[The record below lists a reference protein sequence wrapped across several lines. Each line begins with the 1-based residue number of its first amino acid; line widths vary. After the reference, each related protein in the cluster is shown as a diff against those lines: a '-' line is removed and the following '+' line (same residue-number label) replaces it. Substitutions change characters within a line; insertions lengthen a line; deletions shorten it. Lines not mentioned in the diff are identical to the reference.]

1 MIRWELS
8 PNARRYEWAV
18 AVLAEKRRMR
28 HKVPP
33 SITRI
38 VESKPALFPWLQ
50 FDLDAFWHMCRMRPV
65 HFGGVGYIP
74 DSAIADY
81 LRLFQIE
88 MGREDRE
95 DFIRNIQV
103 LDEEY
108 LKVQSEQR
116 KAEEDADKDKNKK
129 PEARPQRPRRP
140 QRQGS

>member
-1 MIRWELS
+1 MS

-38 VESKPALFPWLQ
+38 VESRPPLFPWLQ

-74 DSAIADY
+74 DGAISDY

-95 DFIRNIQV
+95 DFIRNVRV
-103 LDEEY
+103 LDDEY
-108 LKVQSEQR
+108 LKIQQEQH
-116 KAEEDADKDKNKK
+116 KAEDEANKQKD
-129 PEARPQRPRRP
+129 ARPARPARPRRP
-140 QRQGS
+140 AT